1 MWIGDGSS
9 ARVLSIGESRRNVY
23 RRVRSVVLQMAFA
36 VSLGLVVSA
45 SRADAAVVFAD
56 NFGAPS
62 GGPVFTNYAGTQT
75 FGAWTVTGSGSGPY
89 GAAGVD
95 LIGGYWAAP
104 TPGGGS
110 VDLDGLAPG
119 GITQSIT
126 NLAAGSYA
134 LSFYLSGN
142 PDGGPSTKTVLVTIG
157 NVVVPFTYTVTAA
170 NSAMNMNYELKTVNF
185 TLDSAATIPL
195 SFLSLDG
202 GGSPFGA
209 VIGDVSISAIPEPTT
224 WAMMI
229 IGFLGLGLMAYRRKS
244 KGALHLA

>member
-1 MWIGDGSS
+1 MWINDGSS
-9 ARVLSIGESRRNVY
+9 ARGFS
-23 RRVRSVVLQMAFA
+23 VRKNRWGGRHKAKSAMLAAAFA
-36 VSLGLVVSA
+36 MSLGLAIPMSQANAAIVVDGS
-45 SRADAAVVFAD
+45 F
-56 NFGAPS
+56 NAP
-62 GGPVFTNYAGTQT
+62 YAGPMFANLTSGQS
-75 FGAWTVTGSGSGPY
+75 FSAWTVTGSGSGPY

-104 TPGGGS
+104 TLGGGS

-142 PDGGPSTKTVLVTIG
+142 PDGGPSTKTVEVTIG
-157 NVVVPFTYTVTAA
+157 SVVIPFTYTVTGA
-170 NSAMNMNYELKTVNF
+170 NSASNMNYALKTVNF
-185 TLDSAATIPL
+185 TLNSLATIPL
-195 SFLSLDG
+195 SFRSLDG
-202 GGSPFGA
+202 EGSPFGG

-229 IGFLGLGLMAYRRKS
+229 IGFCGLGMMAYRRKS
-244 KGALHLA
+244 KAALHLA

>member
-1 MWIGDGSS
+1 MWINNGRS
-9 ARVLSIGESRRNVY
+9 ARGFSVRKNRSAMLSV
-23 RRVRSVVLQMAFA
+23 AFA
-36 VSLGLVVSA
+36 MSLGLAIPMSQANAAIVVDGNFSA
-45 SRADAAVVFAD
+45 LYPGPTFA
-56 NFGAPS
+56 NLT
-62 GGPVFTNYAGTQT
+62 GGQS
-75 FGAWTVTGSGSGPY
+75 FGAWTVTGSGSGPH

-119 GITQSIT
+119 GITQTIT

-142 PDGGPSTKTVLVTIG
+142 PDGFPVTKTVEVTVG
-157 NVVVPFTYTVTAA
+157 NVVVPFTYTLTGA
-170 NSAMNMNYELKTVNF
+170 NSHFNMNYELKTVNF
-185 TLDSAATIPL
+185 TLNSLTTIPL
-195 SFLSLDG
+195 SFRSLDSD
-202 GGSPFGA
+202 GSPWGA

-229 IGFLGLGLMAYRRKS
+229 IGFCGLGMMAYRRK
-244 KGALHLA
+244 KAALRLA